1 MIDIQ
6 RLEEIMSLGETVDR
20 EFKSDRNREFTD
32 KEIYEEVVA
41 MANTD
46 GGMLLIGVENDGSV
60 TGSRPRHG
68 KSIDVHKLKAA
79 IFNNTRPGIN
89 TRISLAHTAHGDVI
103 IIAVDT
109 YPEICATASGKVL
122 HRITGSDGKPATV
135 PLYPHEQRSRRID
148 LGLLDFSAQI
158 FENTSFEDFNPLEF
172 ERLRQTIRTRH
183 GDHSLLELSDTDLVK
198 ALRLVETQGDRLVP
212 TLAGILLLG
221 TDDAIRKFVP
231 THMFHFQVIDKAGN
245 VRVNDDLISPLIRLI
260 EETESRFL
268 ARLEE
273 DEIMIGMYRMPIP
286 AYHRDAF
293 RETVNNALLHRD
305 YSRMG
310 AVFIQWY
317 HDHLLIT
324 NPGGFPMGITPD
336 NILVHE
342 PRPRNER
349 LAEAFKRIGL
359 IEKTGRGVDKIY
371 LGQLWYGRPAPD
383 YSRSDDTAVRL
394 VLASP
399 PALREYVKF
408 IYKAEQEGHPFD
420 LDDLLI
426 ITALSRQPGLDA
438 EAASRLIQKSQYPAE
453 RVLEHLVERGILVVL
468 GDQKPLQYTLSG
480 EIFRTLF
487 GVDLYIRIHGS
498 DPSVQEQIIL
508 EYVRAHGQIS
518 RDELAQTIHIT
529 RDHSRRIIERMVRS
543 GVLRSVKKST
553 RRVIYVLADR
563 E

>member
-1 MIDIQ
+1 METAA
-6 RLEEIMSLGETVDR
+6 LETLIAQGESLER
-20 EFKSDRNREFTD
+20 EFKSDSRREFTD
-32 KEIYEEVVA
+32 KEIYDEVVA
-41 MANTD
+41 LANTN
-46 GGMLLIGVENDGSV
+46 GGMLLIGVEDDRTI

-68 KSIDVHKLKAA
+68 KSTDVNKLKAA
-79 IFNNTRPGIN
+79 IFNNTQPRIN
-89 TRISLAHTAHGDVI
+89 TRVSLVNTVHGDVI

-122 HRITGSDGKPATV
+122 HRVTISDGKPASV
-135 PLYPHEQRSRRID
+135 PLYPHEQRSRRTD

-158 FENTSFEDFNPLEF
+158 LENTSLEDLNPLEF
-172 ERLRQTIRTRH
+172 ERLRQTIQSRH

-212 TLAGILLLG
+212 NVAGILLLG
-221 TDDAIRKFVP
+221 TDEVIRKFIP
-231 THMFHFQVIDKAGN
+231 THMLHFQVLDKAGK

-293 RETVNNALLHRD
+293 REAVNNTLLHRD

-394 VLASP
+394 VLSSP

-408 IYKAEQEGHPFD
+408 IFEAEREGHPFD

-426 ITALSRQPGLDA
+426 ITALSRQPDLDA
-438 EAASRLIQKSQYPAE
+438 EAARRLIQKNQYPAE
-453 RVLEHLVERGILVVL
+453 RVLEHLVEREILVVL
-468 GDQKPLQYTLSG
+468 GDQKPLRYTLSG

-498 DPSVQEQIIL
+498 DPSVLEKIIL
-508 EYVRAHGQIS
+508 EYVGAHGQIS

-529 RDHSRRIIERMVRS
+529 RDQSRRIIERMVRS
-543 GVLRSVKKST
+543 GVLLQVKKSP
-553 RRVIYVLADR
+553 RRVSYVLADR

>member
-1 MIDIQ
+1 METAA
-6 RLEEIMSLGETVDR
+6 LETLIAQGESLEQ
-20 EFKSDRNREFTD
+20 EFKSDSRREFTD
-32 KEIYEEVVA
+32 KEIYDEIVA
-41 MANTD
+41 LANTN
-46 GGMLLIGVENDGSV
+46 GGMLLIGVEDNKTI

-68 KSIDVHKLKAA
+68 KSTDVNKLKAA
-79 IFNNTRPGIN
+79 IFNNTQPSIN
-89 TRISLAHTAHGDVI
+89 TRVSLANTVHGDVI
-103 IIAVDT
+103 IIAVDM
-109 YPEICATASGKVL
+109 YPEICATTNGKVL
-122 HRITGSDGKPATV
+122 HRVTASDGKPASV
-135 PLYPHEQRSRRID
+135 PLYPHEQRSRRTD
-148 LGLLDFSAQI
+148 LGLLDFSAQLL
-158 FENTSFEDFNPLEF
+158 ENTSLEDLNPLEF
-172 ERLRQTIRTRH
+172 ERLRQTIQSRH

-212 TLAGILLLG
+212 TVAGILLLG
-221 TDDAIRKFVP
+221 TDEVIRKFIP
-231 THMFHFQVIDKAGN
+231 THMLHFQVLDKAGK
-245 VRVNDDLISPLIRLI
+245 VRVNDDLTSPLIRLI

-293 RETVNNALLHRD
+293 REAVNNTLLHRD

-394 VLASP
+394 VLSSP

-408 IYKAEQEGHPFD
+408 IFEAEREGHPFD

-426 ITALSRQPGLDA
+426 ITALSRQPDLDV
-438 EAASRLIQKSQYPAE
+438 EAARRLIQKNQYPAE

-468 GDQKPLQYTLSG
+468 GDQKPLRYTMSG

-498 DPSVQEQIIL
+498 DPSILEKIIL

-529 RDHSRRIIERMVRS
+529 RDQSRRIIERMVRS
-543 GVLRSVKKST
+543 GVLLQVKKSP

>member
-1 MIDIQ
+1 M
-6 RLEEIMSLGETVDR
+6 
-20 EFKSDRNREFTD
+20 
-32 KEIYEEVVA
+32 
-41 MANTD
+41 
-46 GGMLLIGVENDGSV
+46 
-60 TGSRPRHG
+60 
-68 KSIDVHKLKAA
+68 
-79 IFNNTRPGIN
+79 
-89 TRISLAHTAHGDVI
+89 
-103 IIAVDT
+103 
-109 YPEICATASGKVL
+109 
-122 HRITGSDGKPATV
+122 
-135 PLYPHEQRSRRID
+135 
-148 LGLLDFSAQI
+148 
-158 FENTSFEDFNPLEF
+158 
-172 ERLRQTIRTRH
+172 
-183 GDHSLLELSDTDLVK
+183 
-198 ALRLVETQGDRLVP
+198 ETQGDRLVP
-212 TLAGILLLG
+212 NVAGILLLG
-221 TDDAIRKFVP
+221 MDEVIRKFIP
-231 THMFHFQVIDKAGN
+231 THMLHFQVIDKAGK
-245 VRVNDDLISPLIRLI
+245 VRVNDDLVSPLIRLI

-293 RETVNNALLHRD
+293 REAVNNTLLHRD

-394 VLASP
+394 VLSSP

-408 IYKAEQEGHPFD
+408 IFEAERGGHPFD

-426 ITALSRQPGLDA
+426 ITALSRQPDLDA
-438 EAASRLIQKSQYPAE
+438 EAAHRLIQKSQYPAE

-468 GDQKPLQYTLSG
+468 GDQKPLRYTLSG

-498 DPSVQEQIIL
+498 DPSVLEKIIL

-529 RDHSRRIIERMVRS
+529 RDQSRRIIERMVRS
-543 GVLRSVKKST
+543 GVLLQVKKSP
-553 RRVIYVLADR
+553 RRVIYVLR
-563 E
+563 GS

>member
-1 MIDIQ
+1 METAA
-6 RLEEIMSLGETVDR
+6 LETLITQGESLER
-20 EFKSDRNREFTD
+20 EFKSDSRREFTD
-32 KEIYEEVVA
+32 KEIYDEIVA
-41 MANTD
+41 LANTN
-46 GGMLLIGVENDGSV
+46 GGMLLIGVEDDRTI

-68 KSIDVHKLKAA
+68 KSTDVNKLKAA
-79 IFNNTRPGIN
+79 IFNNTQPRIN
-89 TRISLAHTAHGDVI
+89 TRVSLVNTVHGDVI
-103 IIAVDT
+103 VIEADA

-122 HRITGSDGKPATV
+122 HRITVSDGKPASV
-135 PLYPHEQRSRRID
+135 PFYPHEQRSRRTD
-148 LGLLDFSAQI
+148 LGLLDFSAQLL
-158 FENTSFEDFNPLEF
+158 ENTSFEDLNPLEF
-172 ERLRQTIRTRH
+172 ERLRQTIQSRH
-183 GDHSLLELSDTDLVK
+183 GDQSLLELSDTDLVK

-212 TLAGILLLG
+212 NVAGILLLG
-221 TDDAIRKFVP
+221 TDEAIRKFIP
-231 THMFHFQVIDKAGN
+231 THMLHFQVLDKAGK
-245 VRVNDDLISPLIRLI
+245 VRVNDDLTSPLIRLI

-293 RETVNNALLHRD
+293 REAVNNTLLHRD

-359 IEKTGRGVDKIY
+359 IEKTGRGVDTIY

-394 VLASP
+394 VLSSP
-399 PALREYVKF
+399 PALRDYVKF
-408 IYKAEQEGHPFD
+408 IFEAEREGHPFD

-426 ITALSRQPGLDA
+426 ITTLSSQTDLDA
-438 EAASRLIQKSQYPAE
+438 EEARRLIQKNQYPAE
-453 RVLEHLVERGILVVL
+453 RVLEHLVERGVLVVL
-468 GDQKPLQYTLSG
+468 GDQKPLRYTMSG

-487 GVDLYIRIHGS
+487 GVDLYIRIHGN
-498 DPSVQEQIIL
+498 DPSVQEKIII

-518 RDELAQTIHIT
+518 RDELAQTIYIT
-529 RDHSRRIIERMVRS
+529 RDQSRRIIERMVRS
-543 GVLRSVKKST
+543 GVLLPVKKSP
-553 RRVIYVLADR
+553 RRLIYVLADR

>member
-1 MIDIQ
+1 MIDNR
-6 RLEEIMSLGETVDR
+6 RLGEIISLGETVDR
-20 EFKSDRNREFTD
+20 EFKSDSRREFTD
-32 KEIYEEVVA
+32 KEIYDEIVA
-41 MANTD
+41 LANTN
-46 GGMLLIGVENDGSV
+46 GGMLLIGVEDDRTI

-68 KSIDVHKLKAA
+68 KSTDVNKLKAA
-79 IFNNTRPGIN
+79 IFNNTQPSIN
-89 TRISLAHTAHGDVI
+89 TRVSLVNTVHGDVMI
-103 IIAVDT
+103 IEVDT

-122 HRITGSDGKPATV
+122 HRVTGSNGKPASV
-135 PLYPHEQRSRRID
+135 PLYPHEQRSRRTD
-148 LGLLDFSAQI
+148 LGLLDFSAQLL
-158 FENTSFEDFNPLEF
+158 ENTSFEDLNPLEF
-172 ERLRQTIRTRH
+172 ERLRQTIQSRH
-183 GDHSLLELSDTDLVK
+183 GDLSLLELSDTDLVK

-212 TLAGILLLG
+212 NVAGILLLG
-221 TDDAIRKFVP
+221 MDEVIRKFIP
-231 THMFHFQVIDKAGN
+231 THMLHFQVIDKAGK

-293 RETVNNALLHRD
+293 REAVNNTLLHRD

-394 VLASP
+394 VLSSP

-408 IYKAEQEGHPFD
+408 IFEAEREGHPFD

-426 ITALSRQPGLDA
+426 ITALSRQPDLDA
-438 EAASRLIQKSQYPAE
+438 EAAHRLIQKSQYPAE

-468 GDQKPLQYTLSG
+468 GDQKPLRYTLSG

-498 DPSVQEQIIL
+498 DPSVLEKIIL

-529 RDHSRRIIERMVRS
+529 RDQSRRIIERMVRS
-543 GVLRSVKKST
+543 GVLLQVKKSP
-553 RRVIYVLADR
+553 RRVIYVLR
-563 E
+563 GS